1 MGINRKFFFDFV
13 RRQLFKGRLRQ
24 TQVDGLNFILDVWE
38 ASYARKD
45 DRWLAYALGTT
56 HHETDA
62 RMQPIHEYGGRR
74 YYFRMYDIEGDRPW
88 LARKLG
94 NIHPGDGVLFHG
106 RGYLQLTGRDNYTK
120 IQRKF
125 ATDLTSDEQAA
136 DRVLDPEFAAK
147 IMFYGMD
154 KGVFTGKKFAD
165 YFDGDLARW
174 KQARAIINPHD
185 KPRLVAGFALDYYAA
200 ISYTT

>member
-1 MGINRKFFFDFV
+1 MGINRRFFFDFV
-13 RRQLFKGRLRQ
+13 RRVLFKGRLRQ
-24 TQVDGLNFILDVWE
+24 KQVDGLNFILDVWE
-38 ASYARKD
+38 SDYARRD

-62 RMQPIHEYGGRR
+62 RMQPINEYGGRR

-88 LARKLG
+88 KALELG
-94 NIHPGDGVLFHG
+94 NIRPGDGVLFHG

-120 IQRKF
+120 MQRRF
-125 ATDLTSDEQAA
+125 TVDLTNDEAAA
-136 DRVLDPEFAAK
+136 DRTLEPELAAK
-147 IMFYGMD
+147 IMFYGME

-165 YFDGDLARW
+165 YFNDSHEQW
-174 KQARAIINPHD
+174 VSARAIINPHD
-185 KPRLVAGFALDYYAA
+185 KPRLVANYALDYYAA

>member
-1 MGINRKFFFDFV
+1 M
-13 RRQLFKGRLRQ
+13 
-24 TQVDGLNFILDVWE
+24 E
-38 ASYARKD
+38 AA
-45 DRWLAYALGTT
+45 
-56 HHETDA
+56 
-62 RMQPIHEYGGRR
+62 
-74 YYFRMYDIEGDRPW
+74 
-88 LARKLG
+88 
-94 NIHPGDGVLFHG
+94 DGVLFHG

-147 IMFYGMD
+147 IMFYGME

>member
-1 MGINRKFFFDFV
+1 M

-88 LARKLG
+88 VARKLG
-94 NIHPGDGVLFHG
+94 NTHPGDGVLFHG

-147 IMFYGMD
+147 IMFYGME